1 MKRFLVLIA
10 FACISLAAHAQKP
23 IVINVEKLKKPDTL
37 LPVSNYDGIL
47 KDLIRRDHHVW
58 GYPPARQA
66 ALDPKFNIVAK
77 SAVEGDLVYYD
88 FHPFFWGMYHAYA
101 DHRPFALSPDM
112 MWLLIC
118 QGFANHVNNNAEKLR
133 SMFVN
138 FSGKTTLLVQSN
150 SITLDNPDSP
160 WQEIFPEF
168 SRQISNYTGKELT
181 DALTADFSTTTP
193 TTKIASQIT
202 ALYAMKSYF
211 DFIVLYIG
219 CGIPQVT
226 LEGTPA
232 DWQKV
237 LDKTEALRKY
247 QLDWWVDKMEPILKK
262 IIKASKG
269 EKDKEFWQT
278 MFKYHSIKRYGAK
291 NIIDGW
297 MVKFFPYT
305 KNGHRLG
312 LDSLSSGSDLPD
324 EVVKVNLKYIA
335 TDGTGNTVTT
345 PLELWAGFMGLKQ
358 SKNNFNLRPEIG
370 WMIRKKDADVE
381 DRNMKI
387 LRYSATEPIE
397 GIKIRGNAVPEEL
410 MDIGPIHLL
419 TIEFTDRINIPD
431 DLAKVQIDKLTLKG
445 ITTDDEIKRIR
456 KLFPKTK
463 LIINSQDVPD

>member
-10 FACISLAAHAQKP
+10 LACLSIVSFAQKP
-23 IVINVEKLKKPDTL
+23 LVINVEKLKKPDSL

-101 DHRPFALSPDM
+101 DHRPFTLSPDM
-112 MWLLIC
+112 IWLLIC
-118 QGFANHVNNNAEKLR
+118 QGFANHVNNNAESLR

-138 FSGKTTLLVQSN
+138 FSGKTTLVVQTN

-211 DFIVLYIG
+211 DFITVWTG

-247 QLDWWVDKMEPILKK
+247 QLDWWVDKLEPILKN
-262 IIKASKG
+262 IVKASEGK
-269 EKDKEFWQT
+269 KDKKFWQT
-278 MFKYHSIKRYGAK
+278 MFKYHSAKRYGAPT
-291 NIIDGW
+291 IIDGW
-297 MVKFFPYT
+297 IVKFFPY
-305 KNGHRLG
+305 NNSGQRLN
-312 LDSLSSGSDLPD
+312 LEALTSGTDLP
-324 EVVKVNLKYIA
+324 EEIIKVDLKFLSA
-335 TDGTGNTVTT
+335 DGQGNFVTT
-345 PLELWAGFMGLKQ
+345 PLELWAGFIGLKQ
-358 SKNNFNLRPEIG
+358 NEDDFTLRPEIG
-370 WMIRKKDADVE
+370 WMIRKTDTDVE
-381 DRNMKI
+381 DKKTAE
-387 LRYSATEPIE
+387 LRRKAADINS
-397 GIKIRGNAVPEEL
+397 GVHIRANVVPEEL
-410 MDIGPIHLL
+410 MNIGPIHSL
-419 TIEFTDRINIPD
+419 TIEFTDKINVPD
-431 DLAKVQIDKLTLKG
+431 DLAKVQIDNLKLNGTINVDG
-445 ITTDDEIKRIR
+445 INRIR

-463 LIINSQDVPD
+463 LIINNQEVPD